1 MTFNEFRNRLATH
14 FAAATKDRVLFE
26 TDVDRNAL
34 WEVYLDSF
42 PEGTN
47 PVYRVRREYDCSC
60 CRHFI
65 KNIGVTVYIG
75 DDMKAHSI
83 FEFDAGSE
91 VFQPVV
97 DAMARFV
104 TGNGRI
110 TGKYLSKEG
119 WVGIDHNRE
128 LDDDGRK
135 VKTWNHFCLDLP
147 NQMIFR
153 GRHGDTVGTAK
164 GQFNATHDVFKRSLD
179 EISLEAID
187 TVLELIRSNTL
198 YKGAEWSDNILLLRT
213 HKVAYDALTDAQ
225 KDNYCWAMT
234 ETVGPVLGR
243 IHNHSI
249 GVLLTDIS
257 EGMDLDE
264 AVRRYEKIVA
274 PANYKRP
281 KAIFTKKMLEDAQ
294 RTITEMGYIDA
305 LPRRF
310 ATLDDIS
317 VNNILFCNRDAGTR
331 IQGGD
336 MFGEMMAEA
345 KVNPKQFSRVEEI
358 SAEKFVSDVLPGARE
373 VEAFVENRHAAN
385 MVSLIAPVN
394 LDAKSMFKWGNN
406 FSWAYAGN
414 MTDSDIREN
423 VKNAGGRV
431 DGVLRF
437 SLQWNDVEPD
447 DNDLDAHC
455 HEPRRGDHIFFHHR
469 VSYLTGG
476 NLDIDIVNP
485 FGQCHG
491 KAAVENITWP
501 NKARM
506 IPGEYL
512 FTVHCYSNR
521 GGKSGF
527 RAEIEFDGQ
536 VYRVDYAKAMRQG
549 EEVKVATVT
558 LDKNGTFTIHE
569 HLSSQMSSREIW
581 GVKSNRFV
589 PVSVVMYSPNYWDEQ
604 TGIGHKH
611 YMFMLKGCVNP
622 EKPNG
627 FYNEFLKN
635 ELLEHKRVFEALGSR
650 MAVQDAEDQLSGLGF
665 SSTKR
670 GDLVV
675 KVKGAT
681 ERVMKVKF

>member
-1 MTFNEFRNRLATH
+1 MTFNEFRNRLTAN

-26 TDVDRNAL
+26 TDVDRDAL
-34 WEVYLDSF
+34 WDVYLDSF

-65 KNIGVTVYIG
+65 KSIGGTVYIG
-75 DDMKAHSI
+75 DDLKAHSI

-97 DAMARFV
+97 DALAKYV
-104 TGNGRI
+104 TENGRI

-119 WVGIDHNRE
+119 WVGASGTFEVDE
-128 LDDDGRK
+128 DSRK
-135 VKTWNHFCLDLP
+135 VKTWHHFYLELP

-153 GRHGDTVGTAK
+153 GRRGDTVGTAK

-198 YKGAEWSDNILLLRT
+198 YKGAEWTQSIEALRG
-213 HKVAYDALTDAQ
+213 HKVAYEGIAEDARG
-225 KDNYCWAMT
+225 NYCWAMT

-243 IHNHSI
+243 IRNHSI

-294 RTITEMGYIDA
+294 RTITEMGYMDA

-317 VNNILFCNRDAGTR
+317 VNNILFSNRDAGKR
-331 IQGGD
+331 IQGGNVFED
-336 MFGEMMAEA
+336 MLGDA

-373 VEAFVENRHAAN
+373 VEAFVENRHGAN

-394 LDAKSMFKWGNN
+394 RDAKSMFKWGNN

-447 DNDLDAHC
+447 NNDLDAHC
-455 HEPRRGDHIFFHHR
+455 REPGRGDHIYFNHR
-469 VSYLTGG
+469 VSCLTGG
-476 NLDIDIVNP
+476 NLDIDIVDP
-485 FGQCHG
+485 IRQRPG
-491 KAAVENITWP
+491 KPAVENITWP

-506 IPGEYL
+506 IPGDYM
-512 FTVHCYSNR
+512 FSVHCYSNR

-536 VYRVDYAKAMRQG
+536 VYRFDYAKAMRQG

-558 LDKNGTFTIHE
+558 LDKNGTFMIRE

-675 KVKGAT
+675 KVIGAT